1 MPKCDLKV
9 TASMI
14 IPLTL
19 RIKLAAIDIGVQ
31 LEPCRGGDRG
41 RGAFT
46 CEQDLSL
53 AATALQHSEHHFLHT
68 RQLLPFIE
76 MPPVPRL
83 LWPLH

>member
-1 MPKCDLKV
+1 MPTCDLKV
-9 TASMI
+9 ADSMM

-31 LEPCRGGDRG
+31 IEPYRGGDRG

-46 CEQDLSL
+46 CEHDLSL
-53 AATALQHSEHHFLHT
+53 TATALQHPEHHFLHT

-76 MPPVPRL
+76 MSPVPRL